1 MADAREPGW
10 YADPWGTDDER
21 YFDGSAWT
29 RQVRPPVDTSTG
41 PANSTGPV
49 NVVVGAVV
57 APASDATSAPTGAT
71 GPVSPSATSGP
82 TGPAGST
89 DAAAAMPVA
98 GWHADPWGEA
108 TWRWWDGAQW
118 TGYTDRTT
126 PLSSSATVAA
136 ELATER
142 TWARWARIALA
153 VHPIFQVLAL
163 VAASI
168 QWRWIADHWDE
179 VVKGTNTNGPTNTS
193 IFGYLGLPTLMVTLG
208 VIVLLILWLYRAGA
222 TARAAGIPLR
232 RDPGLGAVSFIIPI
246 LQLWWPYRA
255 TRDAVG
261 ADERAQSLVVRWWIA
276 WLASSLGGIL
286 VFAAAFL
293 PEAFSY
299 LAVAIVGG
307 ISVVAALAG
316 RAVVSAMLA
325 SHESLVEAGAS
336 AV

>member
-1 MADAREPGW
+1 MADAREAGW
-10 YADPWGTDDER
+10 YADPWGTEDER

-29 RQVRPPVDTSTG
+29 RQVRPPGDTTTR
-41 PANSTGPV
+41 PANVTAAAVAASAST
-49 NVVVGAVV
+49 
-57 APASDATSAPTGAT
+57 APTGVTAPLAPSPAT
-71 GPVSPSATSGP
+71 GP
-82 TGPAGST
+82 TGPTGVAG
-89 DAAAAMPVA
+89 APPVA
-98 GWHADPWGEA
+98 GWHVDPWGEA

-126 PLSSSATVAA
+126 PLSSSAAVAA
-136 ELATER
+136 ELETER
-142 TWARWARIALA
+142 TWAKWARVALA
-153 VHPIFQVLAL
+153 VNPIFQVLAL

-179 VVKGTNTNGPTNTS
+179 VVKGTNTNGPTNPS
-193 IFGYLGLPTLMVTLG
+193 IFGYLGLPTLMFTLG

-222 TARAAGIPLR
+222 TARAAGLPLR

-246 LQLWWPYRA
+246 LQFWWPYRA
-255 TRDAVG
+255 ARDAVG
-261 ADERAQSLVVRWWIA
+261 ADERAQGLVVRWWIA
-276 WLASSLGGIL
+276 WIASSLGGFL

-316 RAVVSAMLA
+316 RAVVNAMLV
-325 SHESLVEAGAS
+325 SHESLVDAGA
-336 AV
+336 